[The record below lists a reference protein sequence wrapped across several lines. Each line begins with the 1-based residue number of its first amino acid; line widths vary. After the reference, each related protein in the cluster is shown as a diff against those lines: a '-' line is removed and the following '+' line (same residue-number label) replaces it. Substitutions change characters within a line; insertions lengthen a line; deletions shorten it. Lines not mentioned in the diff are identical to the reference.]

1 MLVLHAHWQPPRRQ
15 GDAGGILFWAETTDA
30 PQPKSLRGRT
40 PRKFVIRDHPFCL
53 PPDTLQTLIAAGTP
67 LATASVDSVRLRLPT
82 TGYGPLPS
90 PQLNHN
96 WELEYRKLF
105 LATWLVRGL
114 WLPSGKAFTVLA
126 NLPEQTHLFTIGDD
140 THYWKKVADLVL
152 ETLAAQKVVP
162 FFLPGNGNGQ
172 TYYAR
177 WLPVLDGPNDA
188 ARLDQLAHAM
198 PPICRAEFHR
208 HVSKT
213 KPIPETPSADLLEG
227 FLKTMCDALFR
238 TWGKSGAP
246 RLTANSEDPLQA
258 WLVALFQEDAAI
270 QASAAQLQ
278 ALSSGLRAWMRTLQ
292 IAGDASFRI
301 ALQLISPPAG
311 EVKPEEKKWYLDF
324 FLQSH
329 EDPSLLISAENV
341 WKGNGALKQLGKR
354 IDMPQERMLAGLGY
368 VARMFPPVLASLQG
382 NYPVGIH
389 LDTVQAYSFLREVAP
404 FLQQAGFNLLTP
416 PWWNQNSARLGVRLH
431 LTPSPSAPGIVS
443 SGILS
448 QDNLVNFRWE
458 LAIGDSTLS
467 REEFLALA
475 SLKLP
480 LIQLRGQWV
489 QLDSE
494 QIEAAIRFWE
504 KQQQAGQMNLI
515 QAAHYSLGGGDSPD
529 ALPITDV
536 IAEGWVND
544 MLSRLKQS
552 ERISLLPQPAQFVGT
567 LRPYQQTGFSW
578 LNFFRRWGLGACLA
592 DDMGLG
598 KTIQALCM
606 LQHDKENNGR
616 KTKPVLLVCPTSVV
630 TNWQREAQRFTPSLT
645 TLHHQGP
652 TRLRGDEF
660 LQAARNFDVILTSY
674 AILRQDIELIQQ
686 ISWAGVILDEAQN
699 IKNPSAKQS
708 QAARQVTAG
717 YRLALTGTPLENRIL
732 ELWSI
737 MQFLNPGF
745 LGSQEHFRREYVLP
759 IERFSDPE
767 ATNNLRKLV
776 APFILRRLKSDP
788 NVISDLPDK
797 MEMKEYCL
805 LTEEQATLYQAAVQN
820 SLQEIENKSGL
831 ERRGNV
837 LALLTRLK
845 QICNH
850 PIQYLHQVEAATPSQ
865 IAGRSGKLTRL
876 IEMLEEVLAEGDRSL
891 IFTQYAEMGKLLTAY
906 LPHALRHSV
915 LFLHGE
921 TPAKSRDQMVYRF
934 QEEEH
939 GPQIFILSLKA
950 GGYGLNLTRANHVFH
965 FDRWWNPAVE
975 DQATDRTYRIG
986 QHQNV
991 LVHKFIITG
1000 SLEERID
1007 ELIESK
1013 KGLSDSIIGGGE
1025 QWLTELSTDELR
1037 ELVALRT

>member
-1 MLVLHAHWQPPRRQ
+1 
-15 GDAGGILFWAETTDA
+15 
-30 PQPKSLRGRT
+30 
-40 PRKFVIRDHPFCL
+40 
-53 PPDTLQTLIAAGTP
+53 
-67 LATASVDSVRLRLPT
+67 
-82 TGYGPLPS
+82 
-90 PQLNHN
+90 
-96 WELEYRKLF
+96 
-105 LATWLVRGL
+105 
-114 WLPSGKAFTVLA
+114 
-126 NLPEQTHLFTIGDD
+126 
-140 THYWKKVADLVL
+140 
-152 ETLAAQKVVP
+152 
-162 FFLPGNGNGQ
+162 
-172 TYYAR
+172 
-177 WLPVLDGPNDA
+177 
-188 ARLDQLAHAM
+188 
-198 PPICRAEFHR
+198 
-208 HVSKT
+208 
-213 KPIPETPSADLLEG
+213 
-227 FLKTMCDALFR
+227 
-238 TWGKSGAP
+238 
-246 RLTANSEDPLQA
+246 
-258 WLVALFQEDAAI
+258 
-270 QASAAQLQ
+270 
-278 ALSSGLRAWMRTLQ
+278 
-292 IAGDASFRI
+292 
-301 ALQLISPPAG
+301 
-311 EVKPEEKKWYLDF
+311 
-324 FLQSH
+324 
-329 EDPSLLISAENV
+329 
-341 WKGNGALKQLGKR
+341 
-354 IDMPQERMLAGLGY
+354 
-368 VARMFPPVLASLQG
+368 
-382 NYPVGIH
+382 
-389 LDTVQAYSFLREVAP
+389 
-404 FLQQAGFNLLTP
+404 
-416 PWWNQNSARLGVRLH
+416 
-431 LTPSPSAPGIVS
+431 
-443 SGILS
+443 
-448 QDNLVNFRWE
+448 
-458 LAIGDSTLS
+458 
-467 REEFLALA
+467 
-475 SLKLP
+475 
-480 LIQLRGQWV
+480 
-489 QLDSE
+489 
-494 QIEAAIRFWE
+494 
-504 KQQQAGQMNLI
+504 
-515 QAAHYSLGGGDSPD
+515 
-529 ALPITDV
+529 
-536 IAEGWVND
+536 
-544 MLSRLKQS
+544 
-552 ERISLLPQPAQFVGT
+552 
-567 LRPYQQTGFSW
+567 
-578 LNFFRRWGLGACLA
+578 
-592 DDMGLG
+592 
-598 KTIQALCM
+598 
-606 LQHDKENNGR
+606 
-616 KTKPVLLVCPTSVV
+616 
-630 TNWQREAQRFTPSLT
+630 
-645 TLHHQGP
+645 
-652 TRLRGDEF
+652 
-660 LQAARNFDVILTSY
+660 
-674 AILRQDIELIQQ
+674 
-686 ISWAGVILDEAQN
+686 
-699 IKNPSAKQS
+699 
-708 QAARQVTAG
+708 
-717 YRLALTGTPLENRIL
+717 
-732 ELWSI
+732 